1 MFLLIPCLHLLLVV
15 PHGVQSHTALCDA
28 SDANSDS
35 KGNAL
40 IQMRRGVFAGKVE
53 EETQPASP
61 PPETCSS
68 SGFGLQARVFPVG
81 ESRSPPNPALRFTS
95 GPGDF
100 PFWSPKQFYPVA
112 RGGGQEGVLWPDS
125 NDNVVYVTWFARDLS
140 SAETSAIYMPSEHEK
155 LYSAS
160 SNGDDAIMLL
170 TVDDGQSQSS
180 KTEPA
185 QVRMIKIDSS
195 NGFELKKRL
204 LQDVNLWKYS
214 IGGSMAWDR
223 NTDTIAIMISTFM
236 TQTGDGLNHQSC
248 LAVLVNGSSL
258 EMKKNFGQTSSH
270 SVDNTIVKVGG
281 DDEFLGMDL
290 ADVFRRGI
298 NLHRMTG
305 SWMMSQVVYAMKN
318 TKKDDLYVYTEIGH
332 PGVVEVDDGF
342 LIFFAGEQPPLDSTM
357 VGSVLNAPRD
367 LGFVKISKTTREI
380 LSSGA
385 EETGGYYNYA
395 GEWTAH
401 TNIGI
406 TFLTHQKSMEESVSR
421 IKTFSLNSSRIL
433 LAYEIW
439 TAKSYVATEFMV
451 IDADG
456 GIVQSPWRACF
467 PMRTIKADD
476 GMVVGGRA
484 VMYAGG
490 LDNTL
495 HRYEVCVD
503 GSCESGG
510 SSQVPV
516 PPAPSPPY
524 FTRKGLSDIAPE
536 DCVDKNIRACN
547 KDMCTGDYWYKY
559 VLNNCPRMCG
569 FCAPLETTAPP
580 TVPPTTPPTTPSI
593 APEDCVDTGSCNQGM
608 CTSDFWRQ

>member
-1 MFLLIPCLHLLLVV
+1 
-15 PHGVQSHTALCDA
+15 
-28 SDANSDS
+28 
-35 KGNAL
+35 
-40 IQMRRGVFAGKVE
+40 
-53 EETQPASP
+53 
-61 PPETCSS
+61 
-68 SGFGLQARVFPVG
+68 
-81 ESRSPPNPALRFTS
+81 
-95 GPGDF
+95 
-100 PFWSPKQFYPVA
+100 
-112 RGGGQEGVLWPDS
+112 
-125 NDNVVYVTWFARDLS
+125 
-140 SAETSAIYMPSEHEK
+140 
-155 LYSAS
+155 
-160 SNGDDAIMLL
+160 
-170 TVDDGQSQSS
+170 
-180 KTEPA
+180 
-185 QVRMIKIDSS
+185 
-195 NGFELKKRL
+195 
-204 LQDVNLWKYS
+204 
-214 IGGSMAWDR
+214 
-223 NTDTIAIMISTFM
+223 
-236 TQTGDGLNHQSC
+236 
-248 LAVLVNGSSL
+248 
-258 EMKKNFGQTSSH
+258 
-270 SVDNTIVKVGG
+270 
-281 DDEFLGMDL
+281 
-290 ADVFRRGI
+290 
-298 NLHRMTG
+298 
-305 SWMMSQVVYAMKN
+305 
-318 TKKDDLYVYTEIGH
+318 
-332 PGVVEVDDGF
+332 
-342 LIFFAGEQPPLDSTM
+342 M

-608 CTSDFWRQ
+608 CTSDFWGQYARDKCQKTCGFCTPLETTAPPTVPPTTPPTTPPIAPEDCVDAGSCNQGMCTSDFWGQYARDKCQKTCGFCTPLETTAPPTVPPTTPPTTPPIAPEDCVDAGSCNQGMCTSDFWGQYA